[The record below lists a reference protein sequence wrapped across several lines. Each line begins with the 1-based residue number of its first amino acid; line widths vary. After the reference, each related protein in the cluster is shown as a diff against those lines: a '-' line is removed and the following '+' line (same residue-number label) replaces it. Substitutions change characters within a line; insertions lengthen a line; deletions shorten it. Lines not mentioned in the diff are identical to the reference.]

1 MLLHL
6 PGDPT
11 VCPTRLVPLQS
22 PVANPGSCTCASGWK
37 SRKWGTPDPLKAT
50 TENPDDVQ
58 MEAMQTKRHWGGH
71 ASLHRFSYPEGL
83 HSRCFRCFTEVFLY
97 TCDWLSVATAYH
109 VALQPLSSPWNSE
122 VGAEFPTLP
131 SLNTTLGFL
140 VTSAQSDA
148 NEQTVFL
155 LASTILSSLRVLKIF
170 KSHVPG
176 ACRGASVP
184 GHHIATSTTS
194 FNSVPRLSG
203 DRF

>member
-1 MLLHL
+1 MLTQLLLHL

-50 TENPDDVQ
+50 TEIPDDVQ
-58 MEAMQTKRHWGGH
+58 MEAMQTKRHWGGN
-71 ASLHRFSYPEGL
+71 ASLHRFSYPEGF
-83 HSRCFRCFTEVFLY
+83 HSRCIRCFTEVFLY

-109 VALQPLSSPWNSE
+109 VALQPLSSLWNSE

-148 NEQTVFL
+148 
-155 LASTILSSLRVLKIF
+155 
-170 KSHVPG
+170 
-176 ACRGASVP
+176 
-184 GHHIATSTTS
+184 
-194 FNSVPRLSG
+194 
-203 DRF
+203 D